1 LNVRAVVGNGVRS
14 AGNTPVDVAD
24 IYSRGGEE
32 VQELKGR
39 GDLRPAEQAV
49 SLPPPA
55 TATPGPHE
63 PLTRFL
69 GPLLTVANPAWSGNP
84 VPRLRALQKKLVER
98 SLALDQDDRRECM
111 AALSVVETA
120 VQLRLRFQQMRMTEA
135 EKDLSPEPGKP
146 K

>member
-1 LNVRAVVGNGVRS
+1 LSVRSVGRNGVRT
-14 AGNTPVDVAD
+14 GGDPTVDVAD
-24 IYSRGGEE
+24 IYSHGGEDA
-32 VQELKGR
+32 QELKGLV
-39 GDLRPAEQAV
+39 DLLPAEKAL

-55 TATPGPHE
+55 GAAPGPHE

-69 GPLLTVANPAWSGNP
+69 GPLLTVANPAWSGDP
-84 VPRLRALQKKLVER
+84 VPRLRALQKMLVER
-98 SLALDQDDRRECM
+98 SLALDKDDRRECM

-135 EKDLSPEPGKP
+135 EQDVLPEPGKS

>member
-1 LNVRAVVGNGVRS
+1 LNVRA
-14 AGNTPVDVAD
+14 AGPSGIRTGGSPPVDVAD
-24 IYSRGGEE
+24 ISSHGGEDAHE
-32 VQELKGR
+32 VKALT
-39 GDLRPAEQAV
+39 DLLPAEQAL

-55 TATPGPHE
+55 SATPGPHE

-69 GPLLTVANPAWSGNP
+69 GPLLTVANPAWSGDP
-84 VPRLRALQKKLVER
+84 VPRLRALQKMLVEC
-98 SLALDQDDRRECM
+98 SLALDKDDRRECM

-135 EKDLSPEPGKP
+135 EKDTLPQPGKA